1 MDLSNIEIS
10 FAYGEGDNATR
21 REILRNVRT
30 LLATPLGACP
40 LYRDFGIDTAILDN
54 PTPVA
59 ENLMAVEIMDAVERW
74 EPRAPQPEP
83 SAILKLPPPTGL
95 ACCFLFQTWV
105 E

>member
-10 FAYGEGDNATR
+10 FAYGEGDNPTR

-74 EPRAPQPEP
+74 EPRVRVTDVTFQADQHG
-83 SAILKLPPPTGL
+83 KLHTKVVI
-95 ACCFLFQTWV
+95 AWTTS
-105 E
+105 

>member
-40 LYRDFGIDTAILDN
+40 LYRDKGVCIFVYI
-54 PTPVA
+54 
-59 ENLMAVEIMDAVERW
+59 ER
-74 EPRAPQPEP
+74 P
-83 SAILKLPPPTGL
+83 
-95 ACCFLFQTWV
+95 
-105 E
+105 